1 MMLRNIYQVDLGTSG
16 LILQAQSRE
25 EILADKLVAFALRER
40 IKNRDLWDIVWLVQQ
55 GIVLRS
61 EWIGAKFSVRHKD
74 PSTFAERTESRLD
87 EMQSDPKLREAF
99 IREMQR
105 FLPVNT
111 VRETVENPDYWTVLI
126 QTVREQC
133 RLALRHL

>member
-1 MMLRNIYQVDLGTSG
+1 MDGFYLSQFLVSADQFTRFLNARKKTGVATEHFHLPLNTPSTVTTFAVSSG
-16 LILQAQSRE
+16 
-25 EILADKLVAFALRER
+25 R
-40 IKNRDLWDIVWLVQQ
+40 IVFR
-55 GIVLRS
+55 G

-74 PSTFAERTESRLD
+74 PNTFAERTESRLD
-87 EMQSDPKLREAF
+87 EMSRDPKLREAF